1 MPYLA
6 IMNIFTIYANLILIK
21 KQMTYDEYFRE
32 ATLRICG
39 NLDIEESI
47 FLTLQFLE
55 KQMPVTIMFLEY
67 YDVSLSSTRTIA
79 KATPEGG
86 QQIDLLTPLS
96 PQAKEWASGYL
107 KDYKKQAYLY
117 QDPWSRPYASEMMR
131 FHNISLNS
139 VILLPLEAGGKV
151 IGSLVVGCEKDAQF
165 TDEHAK
171 LISLLSEPFA
181 VAMSNAIR
189 YGELMKLKELLAD
202 DNRYLHGEMRKLA
215 GEEIIGANFGMRKV
229 MDLVQKVAP
238 MNSPVLIQ
246 GETGVGKDI
255 IANAIHYSSL
265 RNQEPFVSV
274 NCGAIPESLIDS
286 ELFGHEKGAFTGAL
300 AQKRGRFERADRG
313 TIFLDEIGELPPQ
326 AQVRLL
332 RVLQNKEFERV
343 GGNKTLRLDVRIIAA
358 TNKNLEEMVE
368 NRQFREDLWFRINVF
383 PLVIPPLRE
392 RLSDI
397 PALVQYFIAKKTKEL
412 KLPAIPAIAPDALD
426 SFFEYSWPGNI
437 RELQNI
443 VERELILCPE
453 GPLRFSHLHSQRADV
468 AISNRS
474 LDYSEYEKI
483 DDLLAGH
490 IRNVLARTEG
500 RIHGE
505 NGAAAI
511 LGINASTLRNRMN
524 KLGIQFRKKDRQ

>member
-1 MPYLA
+1 
-6 IMNIFTIYANLILIK
+6 
-21 KQMTYDEYFRE
+21 MTYDENFRE

-300 AQKRGRFERADRG
+300 AQKRGRFGLTEEP
-313 TIFLDEIGELPPQ
+313 FSLM
-326 AQVRLL
+326 RL
-332 RVLQNKEFERV
+332 VN
-343 GGNKTLRLDVRIIAA
+343 
-358 TNKNLEEMVE
+358 
-368 NRQFREDLWFRINVF
+368 FRRR
-383 PLVIPPLRE
+383 PR
-392 RLSDI
+392 
-397 PALVQYFIAKKTKEL
+397 
-412 KLPAIPAIAPDALD
+412 
-426 SFFEYSWPGNI
+426 
-437 RELQNI
+437 
-443 VERELILCPE
+443 
-453 GPLRFSHLHSQRADV
+453 
-468 AISNRS
+468 
-474 LDYSEYEKI
+474 
-483 DDLLAGH
+483 
-490 IRNVLARTEG
+490 
-500 RIHGE
+500 
-505 NGAAAI
+505 
-511 LGINASTLRNRMN
+511 
-524 KLGIQFRKKDRQ
+524 